1 VVDPVLEEYGKERL
15 AYILAC
21 TLQYK
26 SWDGRFSIGNK
37 AWAESIPVGENI
49 NRGVDANMDYVVESH
64 PAVLDGFVNFARMRF
79 EELEQ
84 TQETSIPQQSA
95 EKNLESYD
103 REIAYRIEATGQYLA
118 VQTATDGVDY
128 TFYDKDFREIDGGI
142 YDNPDI
148 SMEEAIGELLA
159 DEGLSME
166 DCHEIDYDDLLE
178 KAEAVEQAEIQK
190 LREKKEISQISDR
203 TNPEAAL
210 NGQSCAGIEETIL
223 CYAQAQI
230 DEMGLSEDVKLIGA
244 RVYGSR
250 TRKDLFTE
258 ESDIDV
264 VLSYSGDMRED
275 TFFNL
280 LHEEKFQIAGIPVD
294 INPISPEKT
303 GTLEEFMEKAEQY
316 LDMKEAEI
324 ASRTLSESRENEQ
337 RDETQISFYVAE
349 CMEFTVMGEYH
360 DNLTLEEAVEL
371 YDKIPADRM
380 HGGKGI
386 GFCLE
391 DGSIYDG
398 EFELMSGG
406 KVLKDIINEIPHY
419 KDSPLVQKA
428 IADLE
433 AILEARDEKQ
443 IGQTAEL
450 EKPEKTAPEPEKS
463 TPEGTGKKQSV
474 LNALRERQAKLKA
487 QEQNQ
492 PAEKTPGHKKGEQEL

>member
-1 VVDPVLEEYGKERL
+1 VEHGAADDYLDSRSLNIACKKAVEEAISHNFDGMHLANDVVDPVLEEYGKERL

-64 PAVLDGFVNFARMRF
+64 PAVLDGFVNLARMRF

-148 SMEEAIGELLA
+148 SMEEAIRELLA

-294 INPISPEKT
+294 INPISPEK
-303 GTLEEFMEKAEQY
+303 AEQY

-324 ASRTLSESRENEQ
+324 ASRRLSES
-337 RDETQISFYVAE
+337 
-349 CMEFTVMGEYH
+349 
-360 DNLTLEEAVEL
+360 
-371 YDKIPADRM
+371 
-380 HGGKGI
+380 
-386 GFCLE
+386 LE

-428 IADLE
+428 ITDLE
-433 AILEARDEKQ
+433 AILEARNEKQ

>member
-1 VVDPVLEEYGKERL
+1 
-15 AYILAC
+15 
-21 TLQYK
+21 
-26 SWDGRFSIGNK
+26 
-37 AWAESIPVGENI
+37 
-49 NRGVDANMDYVVESH
+49 
-64 PAVLDGFVNFARMRF
+64 MRF

-148 SMEEAIGELLA
+148 SMEEAIRELLA

-294 INPISPEKT
+294 INPISPEK
-303 GTLEEFMEKAEQY
+303 AEQY

-324 ASRTLSESRENEQ
+324 ASRRLSES
-337 RDETQISFYVAE
+337 
-349 CMEFTVMGEYH
+349 
-360 DNLTLEEAVEL
+360 
-371 YDKIPADRM
+371 
-380 HGGKGI
+380 
-386 GFCLE
+386 LE

-428 IADLE
+428 ITDLE
-433 AILEARDEKQ
+433 AILEARNEKQ

-450 EKPEKTAPEPEKS
+450 EKTEKTAPEPEKS
-463 TPEGTGKKQSV
+463 TPEGIGKKQSV

>member
-1 VVDPVLEEYGKERL
+1 
-15 AYILAC
+15 
-21 TLQYK
+21 
-26 SWDGRFSIGNK
+26 
-37 AWAESIPVGENI
+37 
-49 NRGVDANMDYVVESH
+49 
-64 PAVLDGFVNFARMRF
+64 
-79 EELEQ
+79 
-84 TQETSIPQQSA
+84 
-95 EKNLESYD
+95 
-103 REIAYRIEATGQYLA
+103 
-118 VQTATDGVDY
+118 
-128 TFYDKDFREIDGGI
+128 
-142 YDNPDI
+142 
-148 SMEEAIGELLA
+148 
-159 DEGLSME
+159 
-166 DCHEIDYDDLLE
+166 
-178 KAEAVEQAEIQK
+178 
-190 LREKKEISQISDR
+190 
-203 TNPEAAL
+203 
-210 NGQSCAGIEETIL
+210 
-223 CYAQAQI
+223 
-230 DEMGLSEDVKLIGA
+230 
-244 RVYGSR
+244 
-250 TRKDLFTE
+250 
-258 ESDIDV
+258 
-264 VLSYSGDMRED
+264 MRED